1 MTPSGKGQFE
11 KHATVTTNDPKQSSF
26 ELIIKFQTSVLKGY
40 RVGSFL
46 FDPKDE
52 VNGIVKQGEIFTQ
65 KIEIIN
71 DSDEAVKVEKLDSD
85 RNILDFE
92 IETIEPGK
100 RYALIMKS
108 RKDLEVGAHA
118 QLIRLKT
125 SNPNQTMLEIAVGL
139 TVEAK

>member
-1 MTPSGKGQFE
+1 M
-11 KHATVTTNDPKQSSF
+11 TTNDPKQSSF

-52 VNGIVKQGEIFTQ
+52 INGTVKQGEVFMS

-71 DSDEAVKVEKLDSD
+71 DSDEVVKVEKLDSD

>member
-52 VNGIVKQGEIFTQ
+52 INGTVKQGEVFMS

-71 DSDEAVKVEKLDSD
+71 DSDEVVKVEKLDSD

>member
-1 MTPSGKGQFE
+1 VTPSGKGQFE
-11 KHATVTTNDPKQSSF
+11 KHATVTTNDPKQGSF

-52 VNGIVKQGEIFTQ
+52 INATVKQGEVFTS

-71 DSDEAVKVEKLDSD
+71 DSDEVVKVEKLDSD

-100 RYALIMKS
+100 RYALIIKS

-125 SNPNQTMLEIAVGL
+125 SNSAQAMLEIAIGL

>member
-1 MTPSGKGQFE
+1 M
-11 KHATVTTNDPKQSSF
+11 TTNDPKQGSF

-52 VNGIVKQGEIFTQ
+52 INGTVKQGEVFTS

-71 DSDEAVKVEKLDSD
+71 DSDEVVKVEKLDSD

-100 RYALIMKS
+100 RYALVIKS

-125 SNPNQTMLEIAVGL
+125 SNSTQAMLEIAIGL